1 MIREELDAL
10 DILIRDL
17 RMAMDV
23 KEEIDNGVER
33 GLVSFADGTK
43 ISVPIPDEVKTRLD
57 TKIAELSGILKEKT
71 VAQILPIKTT
81 I

>member
-1 MIREELDAL
+1 MEREELDAL

-17 RMAMDV
+17 RMAMDI

-43 ISVPIPDEVKTRLD
+43 ISVPIPDEVKIQLDAKIVELTGLLKKKRLD
-57 TKIAELSGILKEKT
+57 AG
-71 VAQILPIKTT
+71 ILPIL
-81 I
+81 